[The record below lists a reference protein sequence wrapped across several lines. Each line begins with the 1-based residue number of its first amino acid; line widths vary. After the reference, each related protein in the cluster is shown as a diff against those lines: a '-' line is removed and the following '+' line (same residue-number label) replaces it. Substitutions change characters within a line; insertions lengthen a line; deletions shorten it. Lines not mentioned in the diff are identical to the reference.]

1 MLKGKRCFSVNGFT
15 IHANRYLGPQER
27 TKLEELLAYGAR
39 GAFSNQRLS
48 LVDPENPT
56 GDLQYSLKRAWSD
69 RRAKVPSS
77 SDRDGQLKRQS
88 GSSAGLLLLDSRNI
102 DSV

>member
-1 MLKGKRCFSVNGFT
+1 MNLGVVNGFT

-69 RRAKVPSS
+69 AHK
-77 SDRDGQLKRQS
+77 QS
-88 GSSAGLLLLDSRNI
+88 FYRLRKFSRNL
-102 DSV
+102 SR